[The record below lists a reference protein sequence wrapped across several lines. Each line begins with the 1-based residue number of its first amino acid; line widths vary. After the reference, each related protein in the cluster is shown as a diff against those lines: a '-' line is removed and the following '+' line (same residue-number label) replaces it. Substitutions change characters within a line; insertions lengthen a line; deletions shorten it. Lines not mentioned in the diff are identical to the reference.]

1 MCIIVMAFSSCISD
15 EIEYERKL
23 VVEGWIDSDG
33 QPVVILTTTINPDAV
48 KEGNMDE
55 VVVKWGKIEIDDGE
69 RSIVLSGMPDKNY
82 FPPYIYTDY
91 TFVGVPGKTYT
102 IKASYNGM
110 EASATSSML
119 PPPSI
124 DSVSF
129 TAAPEGNRKNVSV
142 HFKPDVR
149 DDPKAYYKVFVMQK
163 GRDTRFLPGFMG
175 DVVADRTMKSVS
187 LPVCRG
193 KSGIDTMDYYSSFE
207 RGDTVLIK
215 LARME
220 RNAYEYWIDYEN
232 AITIGGSTVMSST
245 YSIRTTLDGGLGYW
259 FAYGVDKAMVIVP

>member
-1 MCIIVMAFSSCISD
+1 MVFSSCVSD

-23 VVEGWIDSDG
+23 VVEGWIDSEG

-48 KEGNMDE
+48 KDENMND
-55 VVVKWGKIEIDDGE
+55 VVVKWGKIVIDDGE
-69 RSIVLSGMPDKNY
+69 KNIVLSGTPDRNY
-82 FPPYIYTDY
+82 FPPYIYTDFS
-91 TFVGVPGKTYT
+91 FVGVPGKTYT

-110 EASATSSML
+110 EASATSTMM

-129 TAAPEGNRKNVSV
+129 KADPVENRKNVYV

-149 DDPKAYYKVFVMQK
+149 DDSKAYYKVFVMQK
-163 GRDTRFLPGFMG
+163 GRDRRFLPGFMG
-175 DVVADRTMKSVS
+175 DVVADRNMKSIS

-193 KSGIDTMDYYSSFE
+193 KSGIDTLDYYSSFE
-207 RGDTVLIK
+207 RGDTVLVK

-220 RNAYEYWIDYEN
+220 RKAYEYWIDYEN
-232 AITIGGSTVMSST
+232 AITIGGSTVLSST
-245 YSIRTTLDGGLGYW
+245 YTVRTNMDGGLGYW